1 MRALQCVE
9 LGQPL
14 VVNDIPTPEMK
25 PGHVRIGVH
34 ACGVNFADSLMIS
47 GKYQEKPPL
56 PFMIGMECAGEV
68 LEVADDVTTLKPG
81 DRVMALPPGGSS
93 AEECVCPADHA
104 YPIPDSMSFEQA
116 AAFPVVYGTSHV
128 GLSYRAKLEAGETLL
143 VHAAAGGV
151 GLAAVEIGKAMG
163 ATVIGT
169 AGGAEKCAI
178 ATAHG
183 ADHVID
189 YRSEDIKERVRELTG
204 GGGANVVYDP
214 VGGDVFDASLRCI
227 AWEGRLLIIGF
238 AAGRIQE
245 IPANLLLIKNCSA
258 VGFYWGA
265 YRKHNPGLFVQSFTE
280 LFRMFEAGKLDPHVS
295 GSFDLAQA
303 EDAIG
308 MVTGRK
314 STGKVLLTTGR

>member
-14 VVNDIPTPEMK
+14 VVNDIPAPELK
-25 PGHVRIGVH
+25 PGHIRIGVH
-34 ACGVNFADSLMIS
+34 ACGVNFADSLMIV

-68 LEVADDVTTLKPG
+68 LEVADDVDTLKPG
-81 DRVMALPPGGSS
+81 DRVMALPPGGAS
-93 AEECVCPADHA
+93 AEECICPAGNA
-104 YPIPDSMSFEQA
+104 YRIPDSMSFAQA
-116 AAFPVVYGTSHV
+116 AGFPVVYGTSHV
-128 GLSYRAKLEAGETLL
+128 GLWHRVNLRKGETLL

-169 AGGAEKCAI
+169 AGGADKCAI
-178 ATAHG
+178 AAEHG

-189 YRSEDIKERVRELTG
+189 YRSEDIKERVKELTG
-204 GGGANVVYDP
+204 GAGADVVYDP

-227 AWEGRLLIIGF
+227 KWEGRLLVIGF

-245 IPANLLLIKNCSA
+245 IPANLLLVKNCAA
-258 VGFYWGA
+258 VGLYWGA
-265 YRKHNPGLFVQSFTE
+265 YRQHNPQIVTDSFNRLFE
-280 LFRMFEAGKLDPHVS
+280 MFEAGQLSPHVS
-295 GSFDLAQA
+295 GSFDLAEA
-303 EDAIG
+303 EAAIG

-314 STGKVLLTTGR
+314 STGKVVLTTGR